1 MSVHVLY
8 AALTNALAGGS
19 YPAATVMLKAFHE
32 RDAVFVRLGVAFAL
46 FLPFLWRA
54 RGRYARMDGRDWL
67 LAASAGLFGF
77 ALPLVLGTIGQ
88 KMSSA
93 TSASLLIGV
102 EPMTIVLLSAVFLGE
117 PFNRWKAA
125 ALALGL
131 AGATLIAFQG
141 PPRLGG
147 AFSGRLVGDIILAL
161 HAVCWGLYSVFGK
174 PLLRKIE
181 AMDYAALANAFG
193 FAGIAI
199 WAGVE
204 GLDTAAWAAA
214 PLDSWLALLF
224 LAFAVSFLGTWL
236 WNAAL
241 AGLEASVQ
249 ANFIFLQP
257 AIGVLVG
264 VGFLGDPFTSW
275 TAIGG
280 ALVLASIWSANRA

>member
-19 YPAATVMLKAFHE
+19 YPAATVMLRGFHE
-32 RDAVFVRLGVAFAL
+32 RDAVFVRLGVAFVL
-46 FLPFLWRA
+46 FMPFLWR
-54 RGRYARMDGRDWL
+54 GRTR
-67 LAASAGLFGF
+67 LAGMNVREWTLCASAGLFGF
-77 ALPLVLGTIGQ
+77 ALPLILGTIGQ

-102 EPMTIVLLSAVFLGE
+102 EPMTIVLLSAIFLGE
-117 PFNRWKAA
+117 AFNRWKGAA
-125 ALALGL
+125 MLLGL
-131 AGATLIAFQG
+131 TGATLIAFQG

-147 AFSGRLVGDIILAL
+147 AFSERVVGDIILAL
-161 HAVCWGLYSVFGK
+161 HAVCWGLYSVMGK
-174 PLLRKIE
+174 PLLRKIQP
-181 AMDYAALANAFG
+181 MDYAAAANAIG
-193 FAGIAI
+193 FAGVCV
-199 WAGVE
+199 WAAVE
-204 GLDTAAWAAA
+204 GLDFAGWSAA
-214 PLDSWLALLF
+214 PASSWAALLF

-241 AGLEASVQ
+241 AGLDASTQ

-257 AIGVLVG
+257 MVGVLVG

-280 ALVLASIWSANRA
+280 TLVLASVWCANRA